1 MGYESIPKLIVKLSL
16 PLMLS
21 MLIQALYNVVDSIFV
36 ARVSENALTAVS
48 LAYPLQ
54 SLMIAFG
61 IGTAVGVNS
70 YLARKLGEKRND
82 EAEAAANNGFFLA
95 IITWL
100 AFAIFGLFGTGP
112 FISLFTEDEELL
124 ALTTEY
130 ASICL
135 IFSFG
140 IFIDITAERIM
151 QATGDSIHPMI
162 AQSLGAI
169 TNIILD
175 PVFIFGFN
183 MSVTGAAIATVLGQ
197 MVSMTAALIF
207 VSRNKYIKLHL
218 NLKKFRPS
226 GRIIKEIYA
235 VGVPTII
242 MNSVGTVS
250 VSAMN
255 SILISFTATAVSVL
269 GVYFKLQSF
278 IFMPVFGLQAGMIP
292 IIAFNYGARK
302 RGMILSTLKTG
313 GTIAGRGQIGKAVA
327 YHAGEMDVN
336 EIIQSIPML
345 NQVAHIKE
353 YQLMNV
359 DSNEMTPQRWLV
371 LSQKINELVRQDDID
386 GIVVTHGTD
395 TLDET
400 AYFLTLTL
408 HTSKPVVVT
417 GAMRPATATSMFNS
431 SSSSFSLPSK
441 SVCSWSE
448 VWSRRKSF
456 GKAIPCS
463 RRFASFSRRVFSSLL
478 RSVTASVPCTCCSDM
493 LVPYNPAFK
502 LASIN

>member
-1 MGYESIPKLIVKLSL
+1 MKNDINENIMGYESIPKLIAKLSL

-70 YLARKLGEKRND
+70 YLARKLGEKKND
-82 EAEAAANNGFFLA
+82 EAEAAANNGFFLS

-100 AFAIFGLFGTGP
+100 VFALFGFIGTRP
-112 FISLFTEDEELL
+112 FISLFTDDPELIQ
-124 ALTTEY
+124 LTTEY
-130 ASICL
+130 ISICL
-135 IFSFG
+135 VFSFG

-175 PVFIFGFN
+175 PVFIFGFG
-183 MSVTGAAIATVLGQ
+183 MSVKGAAIATVIGQ
-197 MVSMTAALIF
+197 IVSMVAALIF
-207 VSRNKYIKLHL
+207 VSRNKYIRIHFDVR
-218 NLKKFRPS
+218 KFRPS
-226 GRIIKEIYA
+226 GRIIREIYT

-250 VSAMN
+250 VSTMN

-302 RGMILSTLKTG
+302 RKRMLSTLKIGGAIAVIIMAIGFLLFQLAPEFLLSMFAASPEMMGIGTKALRLISLCFIPAAISISLTSIFQATG
-313 GTIAGRGQIGKAVA
+313 VGYASMV
-327 YHAGEMDVN
+327 V
-336 EIIQSIPML
+336 SI
-345 NQVAHIKE
+345 
-353 YQLMNV
+353 
-359 DSNEMTPQRWLV
+359 
-371 LSQKINELVRQDDID
+371 VRQIAVLLPVAWFLAST
-386 GIVVTHGTD
+386 GI
-395 TLDET
+395 LDNVWLAFGIAEI
-400 AYFLTLTL
+400 FGLTLSIL
-408 HTSKPVVVT
+408 FYIHIYRSKIKP
-417 GAMRPATATSMFNS
+417 
-431 SSSSFSLPSK
+431 
-441 SVCSWSE
+441 
-448 VWSRRKSF
+448 
-456 GKAIPCS
+456 IPLGQES
-463 RRFASFSRRVFSSLL
+463 
-478 RSVTASVPCTCCSDM
+478 
-493 LVPYNPAFK
+493 
-502 LASIN
+502 